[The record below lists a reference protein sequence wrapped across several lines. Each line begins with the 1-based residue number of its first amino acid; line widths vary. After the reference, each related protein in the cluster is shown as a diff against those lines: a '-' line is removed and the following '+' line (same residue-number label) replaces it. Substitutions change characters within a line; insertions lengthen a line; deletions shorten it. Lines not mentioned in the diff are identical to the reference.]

1 MNSGEIQ
8 ISLEALILV
17 FVFSLYLP
25 VVLISYLVVFPRLNV
40 QSRNLSIG
48 MLAAQIFVIVVSLGF
63 QKISSYEA
71 PFWNLDAEGN
81 IPPILASAQLAL
93 VSGISLT
100 IAWLAKERTG
110 YQRLYMVGIGLVFLY
125 LALDEYYAV
134 HETIAYWERYFVLL
148 GAALVTATV
157 FVAMHSSR
165 SNCIWHVC
173 MLTGLATSASGA
185 IVIDQYRSKAIC
197 WSWEFLRLDKCLEF
211 YPFEESL
218 EFVGIWIVLVAM
230 LGQFSDM
237 GRKPRTVVRRA
248 LYMLPLLWI
257 LLLLA
262 SSLLAIFELEHLAQ
276 PASIQFESR
285 IHLFGYR
292 IDNYDRLS
300 VLRLYPSVRRKD
312 YFNLGY
318 SVHFVDQESG
328 NSVASRNQNA
338 DRRIQELRFS
348 GFKDAYRQQI
358 EIPIPV
364 QAPANRALWIV
375 LTLWRKKQNGYTY
388 LDITH
393 SDHQLLTKNRVIL
406 GEIVLPK
413 LSDASTTVPV
423 AVFNNGFTLDAVA
436 IPERARRGETMT
448 IPFAWRSDVA
458 ADEDHIQFLHVG
470 HAESGEWWIY
480 DQQPLGARL
489 PTRLW
494 YSGLHDSEAWQV
506 PLPADIVPGR
516 YDIFTGLY
524 RVRDQQRV
532 PASDAAGNPYLDA
545 RVPLG
550 NLMIGSGDGS

>member
-63 QKISSYEA
+63 QKFSSYEA
-71 PFWNLDAEGN
+71 PFWNLNAEGN

-185 IVIDQYRSKAIC
+185 IVIEQYRGKAIC

-230 LGQFSDM
+230 LGQFSNM
-237 GRKPRTVVRRA
+237 GRKPRTVARRA

-300 VLRLYPSVRRKD
+300 VLRLYRRSGEEITLTWVTPFILLTRKAVTPSPAATRMRIA
-312 YFNLGY
+312 GY
-318 SVHFVDQESG
+318 KK
-328 NSVASRNQNA
+328 
-338 DRRIQELRFS
+338 LRFS
-348 GFKDAYRQQI
+348 PFKAVYRQQI

-375 LTLWRKKQNGYTY
+375 LTLWRKKQNGYAY

-423 AVFNNGFTLDAVA
+423 A
-436 IPERARRGETMT
+436 
-448 IPFAWRSDVA
+448 
-458 ADEDHIQFLHVG
+458 
-470 HAESGEWWIY
+470 
-480 DQQPLGARL
+480 
-489 PTRLW
+489 
-494 YSGLHDSEAWQV
+494 
-506 PLPADIVPGR
+506 
-516 YDIFTGLY
+516 
-524 RVRDQQRV
+524 RV
-532 PASDAAGNPYLDA
+532 
-545 RVPLG
+545 
-550 NLMIGSGDGS
+550 